1 MAGRGWGQEHA
12 LTLTCSFEV
21 TAQKTISVKPWV
33 GNMRKQIP
41 PMTRPSL
48 IKARVLCFL
57 RGEGTGHCP
66 YLLFP
71 KCSRDPHSFGGRGRT
86 QCRERRNK
94 YSHRLEEEVGVG
106 GHRGAKD
113 RCPGVVGALLGTH
126 GSKTRRAM
134 YSLGMRGS
142 WWEKTFCSPTSHSN
156 TRRLALGVSELPMT
170 WNSMMPRR
178 SSRRA
183 VSSRA
188 ALADSRLVW
197 APEEGW

>member
-1 MAGRGWGQEHA
+1 M
-12 LTLTCSFEV
+12 TCSFEV

-57 RGEGTGHCP
+57 RGEGSGHRP
-66 YLLFP
+66 YLSP
-71 KCSRDPHSFGGRGRT
+71 KCSPGAHNNPGGLSCTRCWELRSKNRPG
-86 QCRERRNK
+86 
-94 YSHRLEEEVGVG
+94 LEEEA
-106 GHRGAKD
+106 RGAVGRPRR
-113 RCPGVVGALLGTH
+113 RCPGVVASGWALLGTY

-188 ALADSRLVW
+188 ALADSKLVW
-197 APEEGW
+197 APEEGC

>member
-1 MAGRGWGQEHA
+1 MAWGQA
-12 LTLTCSFEV
+12 L
-21 TAQKTISVKPWV
+21 P
-33 GNMRKQIP
+33 
-41 PMTRPSL
+41 
-48 IKARVLCFL
+48 
-57 RGEGTGHCP
+57 GT
-66 YLLFP
+66 Y
-71 KCSRDPHSFGGRGRT
+71 
-86 QCRERRNK
+86 
-94 YSHRLEEEVGVG
+94 
-106 GHRGAKD
+106 
-113 RCPGVVGALLGTH
+113 

-134 YSLGMRGS
+134 YSLGIRGS

-197 APEEGW
+197 APEQGVVSQGLGG